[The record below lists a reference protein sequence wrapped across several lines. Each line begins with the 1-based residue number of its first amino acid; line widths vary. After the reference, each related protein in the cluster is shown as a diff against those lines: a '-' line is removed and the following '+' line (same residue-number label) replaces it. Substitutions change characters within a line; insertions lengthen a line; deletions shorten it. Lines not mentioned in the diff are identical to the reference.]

1 MEDDDVIT
9 SEEIKRKLWNGAND
23 LRGSMDAS
31 KYKDYMLGLMFYKFL
46 SDKTLEE
53 FRKLVELDRNDDL
66 LAEYTSAYEEDKDL
80 VVSTLQETLG
90 YYVLP
95 EYLYQKWLED
105 IKNGEFEL
113 QKVMDSLNY
122 FERTIAISEDSDDFK
137 GLFSNSII
145 DLTNTAL
152 GSDLKKRSKNI
163 EDLILL
169 FSDLNMIDLQ
179 AGDVL
184 GDAYEYLIA
193 QFASNAGKKA
203 GEFYTPH
210 QVSEVMAQIVAKTT
224 TVSSIYDPTVGSGSL
239 LLTVKK
245 HLNKQAQ
252 AELNYYGQEYIT
264 ETYNLTRMNLL
275 LHGVRPEKMNIKNGN
290 TLAQDWP
297 EDPGRPNEGV
307 QFDAVVM
314 NPPYSDKKW
323 NGREDKPLK
332 VSDPRFADF
341 GVLPPDSKG
350 DFAYLMHGL
359 YHLGQKGTMA
369 IVLPH
374 GVLFRGASEG
384 EIRKR
389 ILEKNYLDAV
399 IGLPSNLFT
408 NTGIPVCI
416 LILKKNRQL
425 NDPVLVIDASND
437 FIKVGKQNV
446 LREKDIAKIVDTYIN
461 KQSIEGYSHLA
472 TRQEIKEND
481 YNMNIPR
488 YVKAMDEEI
497 PHDVDGHLYGGI
509 PQKNIDHLKVLN
521 ATVKATLNSAL
532 TPVREGYVVMNKPL
546 KDLTDE
552 ILSDQSIVKL
562 SKDLEA
568 KAREYLN
575 KYFNRIINLE
585 SSTNL
590 TDFMDEMFV
599 EIKAIL
605 NEFKIIDIYD
615 GYQIIS
621 DIWRKELTHD
631 VEIQLAEGL
640 YNAARTLVPNMIIK
654 GQGEKKRE
662 EQDGMKGKIL
672 PFYLVQEELFLS
684 ELEQISN
691 LEYKIEEIENR
702 LTEIKESLSEEDGE
716 YSILNANNDDF
727 VETNVKSELNQA
739 YEMITSD
746 EIKGL
751 QAYVKFLEEKPKKQ
765 DKLDFMSV
773 HDEINWSSLE
783 KNKDG
788 TVGKAKVVGR
798 IKELKELHRFEKQ
811 SFERKLVEILQLL
824 QDKKRIKEELKQHNE
839 ILNQKTMES
848 YPHLT
853 EQQIDKLMYQKWFGS
868 TITELLDLIH
878 KVFKSELETLDM
890 LNTRYSKTLTKLDEK
905 TAEIE
910 TSFERLMSE
919 LVVM

>member
-95 EYLYQKWLED
+95 KYLYQTWLED

-359 YHLGQKGTMA
+359 YHLGQNGTMA

-389 ILEKNYLDAV
+389 ILKKNYLDAV

-472 TRQEIKEND
+472 TRQDIKEND

-509 PQKNIDHLKVLN
+509 PQKNIDDLKVLN

-532 TPVREGYVVMNKPL
+532 TPVREGYVVLNKPL

-562 SKDLEA
+562 SKDLED

-575 KYFNRIINLE
+575 KYFNKIINLE

-672 PFYLVQEELFLS
+672 PFYLVQQELFSS

-702 LTEIKESLSEEDGE
+702 LTEIKETLSEEEGE

-751 QAYVKFLEEKPKKQ
+751 QVYVKFLEEKPKKQ

-811 SFERKLVEILQLL
+811 SFEGKLVEILQLL

-839 ILNQKTMES
+839 ILNQKTIKS
-848 YPHLT
+848 YSHLT

-905 TAEIE
+905 TAELE
-910 TSFERLMSE
+910 KSFESLMSE